1 MAGGGCD
8 EGGSR
13 GQEDPSRLPLGA
25 TKQGELVAPI
35 SARPDRAT
43 VRFDTGR
50 WTAKLALKERVPKID
65 LSEDRANERPGKG
78 PPGRAA
84 NTLG

>member
-1 MAGGGCD
+1 MKAAREDKRTRAAFYWGQRNR
-8 EGGSR
+8 GSLLH
-13 GQEDPSRLPLGA
+13 QF
-25 TKQGELVAPI
+25 

-50 WTAKLALKERVPKID
+50 WTAKLASNEWVPKID
-65 LSEDRANERPGKG
+65 LSEKRANKRPDKG
-78 PPGRAA
+78 PPNRAA

>member
-1 MAGGGCD
+1 MKAARED
-8 EGGSR
+8 KRTRAAFYWEQRNRGSLLH
-13 GQEDPSRLPLGA
+13 Q
-25 TKQGELVAPI
+25 I

-65 LSEDRANERPGKG
+65 PRAKAGEQTARQGTTK
-78 PPGRAA
+78 PGREH
-84 NTLG
+84 LG